1 MNILMR
7 SFQISVCAF
16 KVNYC
21 IPVMMSWIGATLIS
35 ERNMAVILNEN
46 INRNIAEKYKI
57 DNTLYQRSSLARD
70 FSVWKET
77 DEN

>member
-1 MNILMR
+1 
-7 SFQISVCAF
+7 
-16 KVNYC
+16 
-21 IPVMMSWIGATLIS
+21 MMSWIGATLIS